1 MAQVSNPE
9 IQPKFQLIALEIK
22 GSIFIL
28 PPCSDH
34 RYPLNALVMGG
45 GTKEKIKHLSI
56 HGNASV
62 LFVKIRKV
70 KAKNIYL
77 FPVLQHFFS
86 CFCFLNGIKRKPFRA
101 RFSRTDFD
109 NSDM

>member
-28 PPCSDH
+28 PPCRDH
-34 RYPLNALVMGG
+34 GYHLNALVMGENI
-45 GTKEKIKHLSI
+45 KKIKKIKHLSI

-70 KAKNIYL
+70 KANNIYL
-77 FPVLQHFFS
+77 FPVLQHFF
-86 CFCFLNGIKRKPFRA
+86 FLFL
-101 RFSRTDFD
+101 FSEWY
-109 NSDM
+109 